1 MEDYKDQRKKAIKKT
16 IFTYLTI
23 TVIGAVLAGIGMLLR
38 GKAEG
43 FGIVMGL
50 IGLIFVGV
58 GVLRGAAKYKESNDY
73 SVRNAGMLIQSSVR
87 NHRGANRTTEKK
99 YMLTKRLIVHAKI
112 AEMKRASQKNF
123 L

>member
-1 MEDYKDQRKKAIKKT
+1 MEDYKGQRKKAIKKT

-58 GVLRGAAKYKESNDY
+58 GVLRGAAKYKESNAY
-73 SVRNAGMLIQSSVR
+73 SVRNAGMAIQSSGR
-87 NHRGANRTTEKK
+87 NRRGANRTTEKK
-99 YMLTKRLIVHAKI
+99 SMLTKRLIVHAKI